1 MTGGGAYVHVAEVE
15 LAVKRVKLHLVLHI
29 VLLVKRYFRH
39 FTDDLFLLQKAIY
52 FAWDFLVHII
62 LRVYMVYL

>member
-29 VLLVKRYFRH
+29 ILLVKRYFRH
-39 FTDDLFLLQKAIY
+39 FTDDLFLLK
-52 FAWDFLVHII
+52 
-62 LRVYMVYL
+62 